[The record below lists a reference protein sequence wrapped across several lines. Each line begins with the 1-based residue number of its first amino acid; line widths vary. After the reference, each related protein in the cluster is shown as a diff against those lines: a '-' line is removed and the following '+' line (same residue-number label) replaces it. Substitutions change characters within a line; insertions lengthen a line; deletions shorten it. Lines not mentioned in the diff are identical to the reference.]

1 VFGVASALIPLLGNA
16 KSEGVNSSLCIL
28 NIHIVYW

>member
-1 VFGVASALIPLLGNA
+1 LIPLLGNA
-16 KSEGVNSSLCIL
+16 KSEGVNSSLRIL